1 MAHKAPGNH
10 YLEGLT
16 LFEIKAGTVMEGANL
31 KYRVWAAGIY
41 ATGWPAWR
49 KGLWRGSAMDV
60 ATERQG
66 DILAVL
72 VSGRIDG
79 SNAAAFEESVRTA
92 IADSDRAAIMDLEK
106 LSYISSS
113 GLRVLLVIAKSLS
126 GRDAKLLLCAMADP
140 IGEVIETSGF
150 DKIISV
156 YPSKAE
162 ALASLDG

>member
-1 MAHKAPGNH
+1 
-10 YLEGLT
+10 
-16 LFEIKAGTVMEGANL
+16 
-31 KYRVWAAGIY
+31 
-41 ATGWPAWR
+41 
-49 KGLWRGSAMDV
+49 
-60 ATERQG
+60 
-66 DILAVL
+66 
-72 VSGRIDG
+72 
-79 SNAAAFEESVRTA
+79 
-92 IADSDRAAIMDLEK
+92 MDLEK

-126 GRDAKLLLCAMADP
+126 GRDAKLLLCAMADQ